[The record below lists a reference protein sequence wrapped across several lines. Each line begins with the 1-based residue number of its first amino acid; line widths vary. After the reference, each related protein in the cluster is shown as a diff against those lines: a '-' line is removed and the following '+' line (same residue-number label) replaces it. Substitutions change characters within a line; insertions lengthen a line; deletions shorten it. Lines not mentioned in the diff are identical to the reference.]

1 MSYTSSVYDT
11 ASIATATTTTPTAV
25 TTPFVPIHTRTT
37 VGNFE
42 NAVIHSPEHDIGRP
56 VHRVSDN
63 HAAMIPEARGLTWND
78 GFFDDFDRDDGI
90 IAVFDFDRAAI
101 ESYYSQLGCC
111 AFGLTLLSQP
121 LFLLSLISLVPC
133 FLQANVKWWAHAK
146 HVAVCE
152 DGVWFVRDQHK
163 RCWGLPALNSKRQA
177 TLVRYRDMDGC
188 LVEEAAGSTCCFI
201 VNVLHKVKLQAHN
214 STTNNSNLLQLV
226 GLKDP
231 RAFQR
236 LVMAM
241 KAQQQQ
247 AATLQRNTALVHNN
261 NNNDNNNNN
270 NNNNSRQEGISGG
283 EGAVM
288 TDRNPA
294 EVQTLLQDIRNEL
307 REHNQLY
314 QSARANQ
321 YALDQNIQQEAHQ
334 IVAQAD
340 GVHNAFVTATPANS
354 ANTPWGRDG
363 EVVMAEARVVQ
374 NEGMGTIDGSSAY
387 YEEEEDDSQ
396 TNAAGDGD
404 DDDQTLLSYP
414 TVSTLTFQP

>member
-1 MSYTSSVYDT
+1 MD
-11 ASIATATTTTPTAV
+11 
-25 TTPFVPIHTRTT
+25 
-37 VGNFE
+37 E
-42 NAVIHSPEHDIGRP
+42 
-56 VHRVSDN
+56 
-63 HAAMIPEARGLTWND
+63 
-78 GFFDDFDRDDGI
+78 
-90 IAVFDFDRAAI
+90 
-101 ESYYSQLGCC
+101 C
-111 AFGLTLLSQP
+111 
-121 LFLLSLISLVPC
+121 LI
-133 FLQANVKWWAHAK
+133 
-146 HVAVCE
+146 
-152 DGVWFVRDQHK
+152 
-163 RCWGLPALNSKRQA
+163 
-177 TLVRYRDMDGC
+177 
-188 LVEEAAGSTCCFI
+188 EEAAGSTCCFI

-261 NNNDNNNNN
+261 NHND
-270 NNNNSRQEGISGG
+270 SRQEGIAGG

-334 IVAQAD
+334 IVAQTD